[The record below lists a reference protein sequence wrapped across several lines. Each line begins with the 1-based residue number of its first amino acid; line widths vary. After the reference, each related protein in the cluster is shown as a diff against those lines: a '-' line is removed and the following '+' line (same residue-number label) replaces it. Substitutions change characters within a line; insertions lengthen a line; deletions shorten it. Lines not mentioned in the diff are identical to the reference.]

1 MKFIDLLKSKEVFDF
16 NGNEIKVDNINL
28 YKKNKTI
35 EICLSIKHILNCEQF
50 TKLHKESK
58 SILRP
63 LCLNK
68 VILNIKYE
76 EKLEDEVLANNYLN
90 SILFDLSNMNL
101 TFKCFMDF
109 KRTFKD
115 GLFTIVID
123 RESVFLNSYLP
134 KLKEEFNRYSLEVD
148 FKLEVDNSLQTIS
161 EIQNAQMQ
169 DALNSVEINSKAI
182 KEEQTKRE
190 NLKFKTDFRRKVEV
204 SNLSKI
210 NEIPKTQEEMFAY
223 TEQFGEAHFMVEGE
237 IFSFDLSKKKT
248 SYLLKIEI
256 FDETDSICVNK
267 WVRENELAK
276 AEELKI
282 GDIVNVVGKAEHNFF
297 QHDIILNATS
307 VEFVSHASHE
317 DKRSDTSSLK
327 RVELHMHTKMSNL
340 DGLNEPSD
348 IIKTVSKW
356 GHNAIAFTDR
366 NGVYA
371 IPDINHATE
380 KNPDFKPIYG
390 CELDYLDDY
399 RWHITYAEND
409 ISLKDATYVV
419 FDIETT
425 GFSQTY
431 DEIIEI
437 GAHKIKGGI
446 ICDKFETFVNPL
458 RHIPKKITELTSITD
473 EMVSD
478 APLIKEA
485 LANFNEFTKDC
496 ILVAHNA
503 DFDIGMIRAKL
514 GQNGFENPPLAGIDT
529 LNLCRAMYGSE
540 LKKFNLKAICK
551 FFKVKQ
557 EHHHRATDDTRVTA
571 ECFLQILSDL
581 QSRSIYNYNDINSL
595 LKTGNMHKTVI
606 PTKICV
612 LAQNQVGYKNMYKLL
627 SDALTTHLASDARLL
642 HSVLDKFHEGILTTS
657 SGAQGCV
664 FDLALNRSQEELEEV
679 IKYLDVVEVQPLSS
693 YNHIIDF
700 LNDGLDGKQ
709 VVIETI
715 KKIISTAKRL
725 GKIVVATS
733 DAYYIS
739 PTQQKYRDILI
750 ASNQVGGGL
759 HELSRYSVSPCAHLR
774 TTDEMLLEFDF
785 LGKELAYEIVVTN
798 TNLVADKIEH
808 IKCFHK
814 EMFVPADDEFA
825 NHPDPKYRY
834 KSMITEMTR
843 VVNENVLLNYGQNPH
858 PFVKARVDRELKSI
872 ISSGYYSTYF
882 MAYLMV
888 KDSIDHGYLV
898 GSRGSVGSSFVA
910 TMMNI
915 TEVNPLPPHYLCP
928 DCKFMAIKFSKEE
941 EDKINSEEERHLQEV
956 LRSVGSGYDLPDM
969 KCPCCGKELK
979 KDGHDIPFE
988 TFLGFNGDK
997 VPDIDLNFSGEY
1009 QPRAHLF
1016 VRHLMG
1022 YDYSFRGGTVA
1033 TIADKNG
1040 FGYVK
1045 AYAEK
1050 KEIEMRAS
1058 EIGRISTNLTGI
1070 KRSTGQHPGGIVVV
1084 PKRIDIFDVTPIQY
1098 PANDDTVAWR
1108 TTHFDYHAFEDN
1120 LLKLDIL
1127 GHDDPTLIKYFMD
1140 IVHEHQ
1146 DEFPFDDAR
1155 KIPVDDKKVFSLFG
1169 STEAIGVKPED
1180 IDSPVASYAVPEF
1193 GTTFVR
1199 QMLIDTKPT
1208 TFAGL
1213 VKISGL
1219 SHGTDVWLNNAKEL
1233 VDPTN
1238 PTGFGVI
1245 GFDKIIGCRDD
1256 IMVDLMFDGL
1266 EPLKAFKIMEF
1277 VRKGKVAKDPDT
1289 WSGFKQAMIDK
1300 KVPEWYIWSCEQ
1312 IKYMFPKA
1320 HATAYVLM
1328 ALRIAWFKVYKPAMF
1343 YSAFFSKRASA
1354 FDVEAFL
1361 GGAQAIKNKIAQV
1374 SAIKNKT
1381 AKDEDLLTAL
1391 GVALEAVA
1399 RGIKFLPVDIEKSD
1413 SQTFLIEG
1421 SLTDGALRLPFAA
1434 VDGLGPAAADS
1445 IKSARDEKMFT
1456 SKDDVVKRTRLNK
1469 TLFDLFNQMGVF
1481 GNLPDEDPEMEIGL
1495 FAFLNDENYL

>member
-1 MKFIDLLKSKEVFDF
+1 MKFIDCLKEKTAFDF
-16 NGNEIKVDNINL
+16 AGNELTVSSVSL
-28 YKKNKTI
+28 YKKSRTI
-35 EICLSIKHILNCEQF
+35 ELFLKI
-50 TKLHKESK
+50 K
-58 SILRP
+58 SILKPEDYKALHREALSILNP
-63 LCLNK
+63 LALDS
-68 VILNIKYE
+68 VILNIEYE
-76 EKLEDEVLANNYLN
+76 NSDLNDELANEYYNA
-90 SILFDLSNMNL
+90 ILTSLSEKNL
-101 TFKCFMDF
+101 VFKCFLDL
-109 KRTFKD
+109 KHAYEK
-115 GLFTIVID
+115 GLFTITID
-123 RESVFLNSYLP
+123 RESVFLNDYLP
-134 KLKEEFNRYSLEVD
+134 QIKESFSKAFLNVD
-148 FKLEVDNSLQTIS
+148 FKLEVDESLKTLSELQHEEMKQAIS
-161 EIQNAQMQ
+161 LMEHQERQAQ
-169 DALNSVEINSKAI
+169 
-182 KEEQTKRE
+182 EEQHKRE
-190 NLKFKTDFRRKVEV
+190 VVNLKPDYRKRVEV
-204 SNLSKI
+204 SSLSKI
-210 NEIPKTQEEMFAY
+210 KEIPQTQEGIFTY
-223 TEQFGEAHFMVEGE
+223 REQQGEPNFMVEGE
-237 IFSFDLSKKKT
+237 IFSLDLSKKKV

-256 FDETDSICVNK
+256 FDDTDSICVNK
-267 WVRENELAK
+267 WVRENELAV
-276 AEELKI
+276 AEGLKI
-282 GDIVNVVGKAEHNFF
+282 GDVVNVQGKAEYNTF
-297 QHDIILNATS
+297 QHEVTIQA
-307 VEFVSHASHE
+307 
-317 DKRSDTSSLK
+317 SSLNFVRHADHKSSRMDNASVK

-340 DGLNEPSD
+340 DGLNEAAD
-348 IIKTVSKW
+348 IVKTVSSW
-356 GHNAIAFTDR
+356 GHKAIGFTDR

-390 CELDYLDDY
+390 CELDYIDDKL
-399 RWHITYAEND
+399 WHITYDEAD
-409 ISLKDATYVV
+409 LSLKEATYVV

-437 GAHKIKGGI
+437 GAHKVKGGI
-446 ICDKFETFVNPL
+446 ISETFSTFINPG
-458 RHIPKKITELTSITD
+458 RPIPNKITELTSITD
-473 EMVSD
+473 EMVKD
-478 APLIKEA
+478 APGIKDA
-485 LANFNEFTKDC
+485 LRDFMEFSKGA
-496 ILVAHNA
+496 IWVAHNA
-503 DFDIGMIRAKL
+503 DFDIGMIHAKL
-514 GQNGFENPPLAGIDT
+514 EQNGLENPKMPGIDT
-529 LNLCRAMYGSE
+529 LNLCRALYGDVLS
-540 LKKFNLKAICK
+540 KFNLKAICK

-571 ECFLQILSDL
+571 ECFLQIINDVLKKG
-581 QSRSIYNYNDINSL
+581 ITNYKDINSL
-595 LKTGNMHKTVI
+595 LNNGKVHKHIIPSRINVI
-606 PTKICV
+606 AK
-612 LAQNQVGYKNMYKLL
+612 NQVGYKNMYKLL
-627 SDALTTHLASDARLL
+627 SDALTTHLAGDARLL
-642 HSVLDKFHEGILTTS
+642 HSVLDNYHEGVLTTS
-657 SGAQGCV
+657 SGSFGAV
-664 FDLALNRSQEELEEV
+664 FENALNRSTHDLEQA
-679 IKYLDVVEVQPLSS
+679 ILPLDIVEVQPLKC
-693 YNHIIDF
+693 YNHLIDF
-700 LNDGLDGKQ
+700 LNDGHDGVEIIK
-709 VVIETI
+709 ETV

-725 GKIVVATS
+725 NKIVVATS
-733 DAYYIS
+733 DAYYIDCE
-739 PTQQKYRDILI
+739 QQKYRDILI
-750 ASNQVGGGL
+750 ASNQVGGGV
-759 HELSRYSVSPCAHLR
+759 HELSRYKVSPDAHLR
-774 TTDEMLLEFDF
+774 TTEEMLEEFSYLD
-785 LGKELAYEIVVTN
+785 KDLAYEIVVTN
-798 TNLVADKIEH
+798 TNLVADMIER
-808 IKCFHK
+808 ISCFHK

-825 NHPDPKYRY
+825 DHPDPKYRY
-834 KSMITEMTR
+834 PSMIEEMKH
-843 VVNENVLLNYGQNPH
+843 VVEENVLLNYGSNPH
-858 PFVKARVDRELKSI
+858 PFVRARVDRELKSI

-928 DCKFMAIKFSKEE
+928 KCKFMAIKFSEE
-941 EDKINSEEERHLQEV
+941 EEEKINSEEERKLQDV

-969 KCPCCGKELK
+969 LCPCCGEPLK

-1022 YDYSFRGGTVA
+1022 YDNSFRGGTVA

-1050 KEIEMRAS
+1050 KGLQMRSS
-1058 EIGRISTNLTGI
+1058 ETGRIATNLIGI

-1146 DEFPFDDAR
+1146 DEFPFSDAR

-1169 STEAIGVKPED
+1169 STEAINVKPED
-1180 IDSPVASYAVPEF
+1180 IDSDVASYAVPEF

-1219 SHGTDVWLNNAKEL
+1219 SHGTDVWLGNAKEL
-1233 VDPTN
+1233 VNGT
-1238 PTGFGVI
+1238 TEYGSI

-1277 VRKGKVAKDPDT
+1277 VRKGKVAKDPET
-1289 WSGFKQAMIDK
+1289 WKGFKEDMIEK

-1343 YSAFFSKRASA
+1343 YSAYFSKRAKA
-1354 FDVEAFL
+1354 YDVNAFL
-1361 GGAQAIKNKIAQV
+1361 GGAEAIRQKIQTL
-1374 SAIKNKT
+1374 SSIKNKT
-1381 AKDEDLLTAL
+1381 AKDEDLITAL

-1399 RGIKFLPVDIEKSD
+1399 RGIKFLPVDINKSD
-1413 SQTFLIEG
+1413 SSTFVIEG
-1421 SLTDGALRLPFAA
+1421 NLVDGSLRLPFAA
-1434 VDGLGPAAADS
+1434 VDGLGPAAAES
-1445 IKSARDEKMFT
+1445 IKQARDERAFS
-1456 SKDDVVKRTRLNK
+1456 SKEDMLKRTRLNK
-1469 TLFDLFNQMGVF
+1469 TLFDLFDQMGAL
-1481 GNLPDEDPEMEIGL
+1481 GDLPEEDKEEEIGL
-1495 FAFLNDENYL
+1495 FAFDFGA

>member
-1 MKFIDLLKSKEVFDF
+1 MKFIDCLKEKTAFDF
-16 NGNEIKVDNINL
+16 AGNELTVSSVSL
-28 YKKNKTI
+28 YKKSRAI
-35 EICLSIKHILNCEQF
+35 ELFLKI
-50 TKLHKESK
+50 K
-58 SILRP
+58 SILKPEDYKALHREALSILNP
-63 LCLNK
+63 LALDS
-68 VILNIKYE
+68 VILNIEYE
-76 EKLEDEVLANNYLN
+76 NSDLNEELANEYYNA
-90 SILFDLSNMNL
+90 ILTSLSEKNL
-101 TFKCFMDF
+101 VFKCFLDL
-109 KRTFKD
+109 KHAYEK
-115 GLFTIVID
+115 GLFTITID
-123 RESVFLNSYLP
+123 RESVFLNDYLP
-134 KLKEEFNRYSLEVD
+134 QIKESFSKAFLNVD
-148 FKLEVDNSLQTIS
+148 FKLEVDESLKTLSELQHEEMKQAIS
-161 EIQNAQMQ
+161 LMEHQERQAQ
-169 DALNSVEINSKAI
+169 
-182 KEEQTKRE
+182 EEQHKRE
-190 NLKFKTDFRRKVEV
+190 VVNLKPDYRKRVEV
-204 SNLSKI
+204 SSLSKI
-210 NEIPKTQEEMFAY
+210 KEIPQNQEGIFTY
-223 TEQFGEAHFMVEGE
+223 REQQGEPNFMVEGE
-237 IFSFDLSKKKT
+237 IFSLDLSKKKV

-256 FDETDSICVNK
+256 FDDTDSICVNK
-267 WVRENELAK
+267 WVRENELAV
-276 AEELKI
+276 AEGLKI
-282 GDIVNVVGKAEHNFF
+282 GDVVNVQGKAEYNTF
-297 QHDIILNATS
+297 QHEVTLQA
-307 VEFVSHASHE
+307 
-317 DKRSDTSSLK
+317 SSLNFVRHADHKSSRMDNASAK

-340 DGLNEPSD
+340 DGLNEAAD
-348 IIKTVSKW
+348 IVKTVSSW
-356 GHNAIAFTDR
+356 GHKAIGFTDC

-390 CELDYLDDY
+390 CELDYIDDKL
-399 RWHITYAEND
+399 WHITYDEAD
-409 ISLKDATYVV
+409 LSLKEATYVV

-437 GAHKIKGGI
+437 GAHKVKGGI
-446 ICDKFETFVNPL
+446 ISETFSTFINPG
-458 RHIPKKITELTSITD
+458 RPIPNKITELTSITD
-473 EMVSD
+473 EMVKD
-478 APLIKEA
+478 APGIKDA
-485 LANFNEFTKDC
+485 LRDFMEFSKGA
-496 ILVAHNA
+496 IWVAHNA
-503 DFDIGMIRAKL
+503 DFDIGMIHAKL
-514 GQNGFENPPLAGIDT
+514 EQNGLENPKMPGIDT
-529 LNLCRAMYGSE
+529 LNLCRVLYGDVLS
-540 LKKFNLKAICK
+540 KFNLKAICK

-571 ECFLQILSDL
+571 ECFLQIINDVLKKG
-581 QSRSIYNYNDINSL
+581 ITNYKDINSL
-595 LKTGNMHKTVI
+595 LNNGKVHKHIIPSRINVI
-606 PTKICV
+606 AK
-612 LAQNQVGYKNMYKLL
+612 NQVGYKNMYKLL
-627 SDALTTHLASDARLL
+627 SDALTTHLAGDARLL
-642 HSVLDKFHEGILTTS
+642 HSVLDNYHEGVLTTS
-657 SGAQGCV
+657 SGSFGAV
-664 FDLALNRSQEELEEV
+664 FENALNRSTHDLEQA
-679 IKYLDVVEVQPLSS
+679 ILPLDIVEVQPLKC
-693 YNHIIDF
+693 YNHLIDF
-700 LNDGLDGKQ
+700 LNDGHDGVEIIK
-709 VVIETI
+709 ETV

-725 GKIVVATS
+725 NKIVVATS
-733 DAYYIS
+733 DAYYIDCE
-739 PTQQKYRDILI
+739 QQKYRDILI
-750 ASNQVGGGL
+750 ASNQVGGGV
-759 HELSRYSVSPCAHLR
+759 HELSRYKVSPDAHLR
-774 TTDEMLLEFDF
+774 TTEEMLEEFSYLD
-785 LGKELAYEIVVTN
+785 KDLAYEIVVTN
-798 TNLVADKIEH
+798 TNLVADMIER
-808 IKCFHK
+808 ISCFHK

-825 NHPDPKYRY
+825 DHPDPKYRY
-834 KSMITEMTR
+834 PSMIEEMKH
-843 VVNENVLLNYGQNPH
+843 VVEENVLLNYGSNPH
-858 PFVKARVDRELKSI
+858 PFVRARVDRELKSI

-928 DCKFMAIKFSKEE
+928 KCKFMAIKFSEE
-941 EDKINSEEERHLQEV
+941 EEEKINSEEERKLQDV

-969 KCPCCGKELK
+969 LCPCCGEPLK

-1022 YDYSFRGGTVA
+1022 YDNSFRGGTVA

-1050 KEIEMRAS
+1050 KGLQMRSS
-1058 EIGRISTNLTGI
+1058 ETGRIATNLIGI

-1146 DEFPFDDAR
+1146 DEFPFSDAR

-1169 STEAIGVKPED
+1169 STEAINVKPED
-1180 IDSPVASYAVPEF
+1180 IDSDVASYAVPEF

-1219 SHGTDVWLNNAKEL
+1219 SHGTDVWLGNAKEL
-1233 VDPTN
+1233 VNGT
-1238 PTGFGVI
+1238 TEYGSI

-1277 VRKGKVAKDPDT
+1277 VRKGKVAKDPET
-1289 WSGFKQAMIDK
+1289 WKGFKEAMIEK

-1343 YSAFFSKRASA
+1343 YSAYFSKRAKA
-1354 FDVEAFL
+1354 YDVNAFL
-1361 GGAQAIKNKIAQV
+1361 GGAEAIRQKIQTL
-1374 SAIKNKT
+1374 SSIKNKT
-1381 AKDEDLLTAL
+1381 AKDEDLITAL

-1399 RGIKFLPVDIEKSD
+1399 RGIKFLPVDINKSD
-1413 SQTFLIEG
+1413 SSTFVIEG
-1421 SLTDGALRLPFAA
+1421 NLVDGSLRLPFAA
-1434 VDGLGPAAADS
+1434 VDGLGPAAAES
-1445 IKSARDEKMFT
+1445 IKQARDERAFS
-1456 SKDDVVKRTRLNK
+1456 SKEDMLKRTRLNK
-1469 TLFDLFNQMGVF
+1469 TLFDLFDQMGAL
-1481 GNLPDEDPEMEIGL
+1481 GDLPEEDKEEEIGL
-1495 FAFLNDENYL
+1495 FAFDFGA